1 MAFGGLYEWWKD
13 PELPEDHPE
22 KWHWTNTVLTT
33 TASDAWGT
41 CTTDLRSSCRPDML
55 ADWLNPG
62 ITDPKDVRGMV
73 AAMPEPHLV
82 PAPDRQGGR
91 QCAEQRP
98 AARRAGRVLADWL
111 GGHTETPSSCGTN
124 TSRTKSTLDCGREPV
139 GPVSCTV
146 T

>member
-1 MAFGGLYEWWKD
+1 MAFGGLYGWWKD
-13 PELPEDHPE
+13 PELPDDHPE
-22 KWHWTNTVLTT
+22 KWRWTNTVLTT

-82 PAPDRQGGR
+82 P
-91 QCAEQRP
+91 RP
-98 AARRAGRVLADWL
+98 VGKTVGNVRNNGPQLV
-111 GGHTETPSSCGTN
+111 
-124 TSRTKSTLDCGREPV
+124 EPV
-139 GPVSCTV
+139 EF
-146 T
+146 